1 MRINAKER
9 KENARKWYLS
19 LLYGCNSKSAVVIKK
34 YESQNPNI
42 NRVQLLACNTIGTPV
57 VVAESIHGVDGCLY
71 ELFQNIRRLGIVR
84 NYHENGF
91 SEWLIENFK
100 LYLTYNDG
108 MVLMFE
114 RICMIKPIE
123 LKV

>member
-9 KENARKWYLS
+9 KKNARQWYLY
-19 LLYGCNSKSAVVIKK
+19 LLNGCNSKSAVVIQK

-57 VVAESIHGVDGCLY
+57 VIAESVNGVGGCLY
-71 ELFQNIRRLGIVR
+71 ELFQNIKRLDIVR
-84 NYHENGF
+84 TYHENGF
-91 SEWLIENFK
+91 SEWLLENFN

-108 MVLMFE
+108 MVLIFE
-114 RICMIKPIE
+114 RR
-123 LKV
+123 